1 MEGKEGRTEPATAK
15 RRQERRTKGD
25 LCVSSEVV
33 TVATMFFGFIG
44 IHWAIPH
51 IGTQL
56 TSLWTAI
63 TLIPVGADVIWDAAT
78 VQTWFKSGSIG
89 LGIMLA
95 PIVIPVTMSS
105 VVASVA
111 QTGFLFSTEALELK
125 LNRLNPI
132 TGIKQLFSVTTLFSM
147 GMDLLKILL
156 IASVLYFVLRKQ
168 IATLFTL
175 SAWSVN
181 SFALWLPGMLFTTG
195 IIVVILF
202 IALAAI
208 DYAYRHHTY
217 EKSMMMTK
225 KEVEDEHK
233 NQELPALVKGAQ
245 RRKMRDLT
253 MLRMMAAVPQANV
266 IITNPTHVAVA
277 LQYDPENMS
286 APRVTA
292 KGLRLVAAQIKRIA
306 RENGVPII
314 EKPEVARSIYK
325 HVKVGQQIPSQLFGA
340 VAEILAY
347 LYRLGNERVRKSV
360 AMGRAGQNTA
370 INRKIQTQ

>member
-1 MEGKEGRTEPATAK
+1 
-15 RRQERRTKGD
+15 
-25 LCVSSEVV
+25 
-33 TVATMFFGFIG
+33 
-44 IHWAIPH
+44 
-51 IGTQL
+51 
-56 TSLWTAI
+56 
-63 TLIPVGADVIWDAAT
+63 
-78 VQTWFKSGSIG
+78 
-89 LGIMLA
+89 
-95 PIVIPVTMSS
+95 
-105 VVASVA
+105 
-111 QTGFLFSTEALELK
+111 
-125 LNRLNPI
+125 
-132 TGIKQLFSVTTLFSM
+132 M